1 MIKWLAKTK
10 EIDLLGPFDTQVEAW
25 EVLITS
31 LGKNNIPPDG
41 SLVWPIKEPEPDKPT
56 PAVEDETIYPYQVKR
71 N

>member
-31 LGKNNIPPDG
+31 LGENDIPPDG
-41 SLVWPIKEPEPDKPT
+41 SLVWPIVKKQTKAPLI
-56 PAVEDETIYPYQVKR
+56 ETESEIIYPYQVKR